1 MMGLPLAFAAPAVLG
16 ALILL
21 PAIWWLL
28 RLTPP
33 RPRVEAFP
41 PLRLLLEIARKEET
55 PAKSP
60 WWLTLLRLLLAA
72 LVIIALAGPILRP
85 IAEEAPGDGPL
96 LLVLDNGWASAR
108 QWDSEV
114 ETARRILGIAA
125 RAERPVS
132 LVATAEGTGQP
143 LAPTDADSALRRLE
157 AIAPQPVPAQREAL
171 AAALAEIVEISSFG
185 GVVWLSDGLGGPD
198 ADAFAAFL
206 SANAPAPVLIYQN
219 GRTDLI
225 GMTPPGATADSLVA
239 TIVRQAGAPSSAGLV
254 RALDIQGR
262 LIGEATYDFG
272 IGQSPTAD
280 AEITLPTELRNDIAR
295 LEIAGEE
302 TAGAVQLLDDRFKR
316 RRIGLLSGAS
326 ADTAQPLLSPLYY
339 ISRAVEPFADI
350 RESRD
355 ANLAVAL
362 PELID
367 AGSSVIAMAD
377 VGTLT
382 PEVEEAVVAWMEDG
396 GTLLRFA
403 GPRLAATPQALAP
416 VILREG
422 DRVLGGSLSWETP
435 QLLGGFSEASPF
447 RGLPVPDDVVVQ
459 RQVLAEPDADL
470 ADRTWAYL
478 ADGTPL
484 VTAAQRGEGWLILFH
499 VTADPAW
506 SNLPLSGTFVEMLRR
521 VVAFSNSVRVT
532 TDDGEGSAA
541 LLPPYRMLDGFGRF
555 TGANSDAEPI
565 PANAPE
571 APATPS
577 RPPGLYGSEEGFRAV
592 NLLGEDATLPAFDPG
607 PLGAGALRAYPTE
620 APEDLAPPLL
630 AIALLLLLLDAIA
643 VLWLAGVFSRR
654 RRAITAALAFL
665 LLVPAAA
672 LSPREASAQP
682 APDASLPAAPDPAA
696 DEFAL
701 KAANGSFL
709 AYVITGNAV
718 LDRTSEAG
726 MSGLAQVVAGRTAF
740 EPEGPIGVNIETDDL
755 SFFPIIYWPID
766 PAAPLPSAATMARVD
781 AFMKEGGTILF
792 DTRDQLERSIG
803 NNSFSGTPSAERLQ
817 AMLASLDI
825 PPLEPVPADHVLTK
839 TFYILNEFTGRYS
852 GSPLWVEATAPVDP
866 NSGRPVRP
874 GDGVTSIMITGA
886 DLAAAW
892 AVDDRGQFLYPTVPV
907 DSFYREM
914 AFRSGINILMYALTG
929 NYKADQVHIPAI
941 LERLGQ

>member
-1 MMGLPLAFAAPAVLG
+1 MMGLPLAFAAPAVLT

-21 PAIWWLL
+21 PVIWWLL

-33 RPRVEAFP
+33 RPRIEAFP
-41 PLRLLLEIARKEET
+41 PLRILLEIARKEET

-72 LVIIALAGPILRP
+72 IIIIALAGPILRP

-114 ETARRILGIAA
+114 ETARRILTLAA
-125 RAERPVS
+125 RAERPVA

-143 LAPTDADSALRRLE
+143 LAPTDPDSATRRLE
-157 AIAPQPVPAQREAL
+157 ALAPRPVPAERMAIS
-171 AAALAEIVEISSFG
+171 AALAEIVELADFG
-185 GVVWLSDGLGGPD
+185 GVVWLSDGLGGED
-198 ADAFAAFL
+198 ADAFAGFL
-206 SANAPAPVLIYQN
+206 STNVQAPTIVYQS
-219 GRTDLI
+219 GRVDLI
-225 GMTPPGATADSLVA
+225 GMTPPDTTADSLLA
-239 TIVRQAGAPSSAGLV
+239 NIVRQGSGRGSAGVV

-262 LIGEATYDFG
+262 LIGETTYDFG
-272 IGQSPTAD
+272 IGQAATTQ
-280 AEITLPTELRNDIAR
+280 AEITLPTELRNDIVR

-302 TAGAVQLLDDRFKR
+302 TAGAVQLLDERWRR

-326 ADTAQPLLSPLYY
+326 ADIAQPLLSPLYY

-355 ANLAVAL
+355 ANLAVAF
-362 PELID
+362 PELVES
-367 AGSSVIAMAD
+367 GVSVIAMAD

-382 PEVEEAVVAWMEDG
+382 PEVQDAAIAWMEDG
-396 GTLLRFA
+396 GTLVRFA
-403 GPRLAATPQALAP
+403 GPRLAATPEALAP

-435 QLLGGFSEASPF
+435 QPLGGFSEASPF
-447 RGLPVPDDVVVQ
+447 RGLPVPEDVTVG

-470 ADRTWAYL
+470 AERTWAYL

-484 VTAAQRGEGWLILFH
+484 VTAAPQGDGWLILFH
-499 VTADPAW
+499 VTADPNW

-521 VVAFSNSVRVT
+521 IISFSNSVQIGT
-532 TDDGEGSAA
+532 EEGEGSAA

-555 TGANSDAEPI
+555 AGTNPEAEPI

-571 APATPS
+571 EPAS
-577 RPPGLYGSEEGFRAV
+577 AARPPGLYGSEEGFRAV
-592 NLLGEDATLPAFDPG
+592 NLLGEDATLPVFNPG
-607 PLGAGALRAYPTE
+607 PLGSTAVRAYPTE
-620 APEDLAPPLL
+620 APEELAPPML
-630 AIALLLLLLDAIA
+630 AIALLLLLLDALA
-643 VLWLAGVFSRR
+643 VLWLAGVFARR
-654 RRAITAALAFL
+654 RRAVAALLAFAIGL
-665 LLVPAAA
+665 PA
-672 LSPREASAQP
+672 LMSP
-682 APDASLPAAPDPAA
+682 PDAFAQAASPPPLDPRSE
-696 DEFAL
+696 EFAM
-701 KAANGSFL
+701 KAANGNFL

-718 LDRTSEAG
+718 LDQTSEAG

-740 EPEGPIGVNIETDDL
+740 EPEGPIGVNVETDEL

-766 PAAPLPSAATMARVD
+766 PAAPLPSAATMAKVD

-803 NNSFSGTPSAERLQ
+803 NNNFSGTPAAERLQ

-839 TFYILNEFTGRYS
+839 TFYILNEFNGRYT
-852 GSPLWVEATAPVDP
+852 GSPLWVEASAPVDP

-874 GDGVTSIMITGA
+874 GDGVSSIMITGA

-929 NYKADQVHIPAI
+929 NYKADQVHIPAL

>member
-33 RPRVEAFP
+33 RPRLEAFP
-41 PLRLLLEIARKEET
+41 PMRLLLEIARKEET

-72 LVIIALAGPILRP
+72 LIIFALAGPILRP
-85 IAEEAPGDGPL
+85 IAEEAPGNGPL
-96 LLVLDNGWASAR
+96 LLVIDNGWASAR

-114 ETARRILGIAA
+114 ETARRILALAA
-125 RAERPVS
+125 RAERPVA
-132 LVATAEGTGQP
+132 LVATADGIGQP
-143 LAPTDADSALRRLE
+143 LAPTDPDSALRRLE
-157 AIAPQPVPAQREAL
+157 ALAPQPVPAER
-171 AAALAEIVEISSFG
+171 AAIAKALAEIVDISTFG
-185 GVVWLSDGLGGPD
+185 GVVWLSDGLGGDD
-198 ADAFAAFL
+198 ADAFASYL
-206 SANAPAPVLIYQN
+206 GANVPAPVLVYNN

-225 GMTPPGATADSLVA
+225 GLTPPSATADSLVA
-239 TIVRQAGAPSSAGLV
+239 TIVRQSGATPGAGVV

-262 LIGEATYDFG
+262 LIGESSYDFG
-272 IGQSPTAD
+272 IGQSLTAD
-280 AEITLPTELRNDIAR
+280 AEITLPTELRNDIVR

-302 TAGAVQLLDDRFKR
+302 TAGAVQLLDERFKR

-326 ADTAQPLLSPLYY
+326 SDTAQPLLSPLYY

-362 PELID
+362 PELIE

-377 VGTLT
+377 VGTLS
-382 PEVEEAVVAWMEDG
+382 PEVEEAVVAWIEDG
-396 GTLLRFA
+396 GTLVRFA
-403 GPRLAATPQALAP
+403 GPRLAATPDALAP

-435 QLLGGFSEASPF
+435 QPLGGFSAGSPF
-447 RGLPVPDDVVVQ
+447 ATLPVPTDVTVE

-499 VTADPAW
+499 VTADPTW

-521 VVAFSNSVRVT
+521 IVAFSNSARPVGEE
-532 TDDGEGSAA
+532 GEGATV

-555 TGANSDAEPI
+555 TGAASNAEPM
-565 PANAPE
+565 PGNAAE
-571 APATPS
+571 APATAA

-592 NLLGEDATLPAFDPG
+592 NLLGEDATLPVFAPG
-607 PLGAGALRAYPTE
+607 PLGASAMRAYPTE
-620 APEDLAPPLL
+620 APQDLSPPIL
-630 AIALLLLLLDAIA
+630 AIALALLLLDAIA
-643 VLWLAGVFSRR
+643 VLWLGGAFSRR
-654 RRAITAALAFL
+654 RRPAMAAALAFL
-665 LLVPAAA
+665 LLIPAGA
-672 LSPREASAQP
+672 LIAPREASAQP
-682 APDASLPAAPDPAA
+682 AGGPGFSDPQR
-696 DEFAL
+696 DEFAMR
-701 KAANGSFL
+701 AANGSFL
-709 AYVITGNAV
+709 AYVITGNPV
-718 LDRTSEAG
+718 LDRASEAG

-740 EPEGPIGVNIETDDL
+740 EPEGPIGVNVESDDL
-755 SFFPIIYWPID
+755 SLFPLIYWPID

-781 AFMKEGGTILF
+781 AFMKQGGTVLF

-803 NNSFSGTPSAERLQ
+803 NTSFSGTPAAERLQ

-825 PPLEPVPADHVLTK
+825 PPLEPVPSDHVLTK
-839 TFYILNEFTGRYS
+839 TFYILNEFTGRYT

-874 GDGVTSIMITGA
+874 GDGVSSIMITGA

-914 AFRSGINILMYALTG
+914 AFRSGINILMYTLTG